1 MTRIAR
7 LLTLTLLALPF
18 VSAPAQTVVK
28 TGEVTAFG
36 VAIDIVLLVAGL
48 LCFVMC
54 LKIFA
59 LLRGGELSPGW
70 QVLAISFLIF
80 SLGQL
85 LSLAIKLD
93 IVTVQKNAIGILQL
107 LALILVAVG
116 VARIKKSLT

>member
-1 MTRIAR
+1 MIKIAR
-7 LLTLTLLALPF
+7 AVIPALVTLPVSSAL
-18 VSAPAQTVVK
+18 AQTAAK
-28 TGEVTAFG
+28 TGEMSAFG

-48 LCFVMC
+48 ICFAGC

-70 QVLAISFLIF
+70 QVLAVSFLIF

-93 IVTVQKNAIGILQL
+93 IVTMQRNAIGILQL
-107 LALILVAVG
+107 LALVLVAVG
-116 VARIKKSLT
+116 VTKIKKSLT

>member
-1 MTRIAR
+1 MRKIAQ
-7 LLTLTLLALPF
+7 LILPVLILLPF
-18 VSAPAQTVVK
+18 SGALAQTAAK
-28 TGEVTAFG
+28 TGEVSAFG

-48 LCFVMC
+48 VCFVLC
-54 LKIFA
+54 TKIFS

-93 IVTVQKNAIGILQL
+93 IVAMQKNVIGILQL
-107 LALILVAVG
+107 LALLLVAVG
-116 VARIKKSLT
+116 VAKIKKSLT

>member
-1 MTRIAR
+1 MIRIAR
-7 LLTLTLLALPF
+7 AMILMLMALP
-18 VSAPAQTVVK
+18 VSSALAQTAAK
-28 TGEVTAFG
+28 TGEVSALG
-36 VAIDIVLLVAGL
+36 VAIDIVLLAAGL
-48 LCFVMC
+48 ICFVVC

-80 SLGQL
+80 SLGQV

-93 IVTVQKNAIGILQL
+93 IVTVQRNAIGILQL

-116 VARIKKSLT
+116 VTKIKKSLT

>member
-1 MTRIAR
+1 MMKIAR
-7 LLTLTLLALPF
+7 TVILALVALPA
-18 VSAPAQTVVK
+18 SNALAQTAAK
-28 TGEVTAFG
+28 TGEVSAFG

-48 LCFVMC
+48 ICFVMC

-70 QVLAISFLIF
+70 QVLAVSFLIF

-85 LSLAIKLD
+85 LNLAIKLD
-93 IVTVQKNAIGILQL
+93 IVTMQKNAIGILQL

-116 VARIKKSLT
+116 VTKIKKSLT

>member
-1 MTRIAR
+1 MMKIAR
-7 LLTLTLLALPF
+7 AVILALVALP
-18 VSAPAQTVVK
+18 VSSAMAQTAAK
-28 TGEVTAFG
+28 TGEVSAFG
-36 VAIDIVLLVAGL
+36 VAIDIVLLVVGL
-48 LCFVMC
+48 ICFAVC

-70 QVLAISFLIF
+70 QVLAVSFLIF

-93 IVTVQKNAIGILQL
+93 IVTMQRNAIGILQL

-116 VARIKKSLT
+116 VTKIKKSLT

>member
-1 MTRIAR
+1 MIRTAR
-7 LLTLTLLALPF
+7 AVILAL
-18 VSAPAQTVVK
+18 VALPASTALAQATAK
-28 TGEVTAFG
+28 TGEVSAFG

-48 LCFVMC
+48 ICFAVCM
-54 LKIFA
+54 KIFA

-93 IVTVQKNAIGILQL
+93 IVTMQRNAIGILQL

-116 VARIKKSLT
+116 VTKIKKSLT

>member
-1 MTRIAR
+1 MMKIAR
-7 LLTLTLLALPF
+7 TVILALVTLP
-18 VSAPAQTVVK
+18 VSSALAQTAAK
-28 TGEVTAFG
+28 TGEVSAFG

-48 LCFVMC
+48 IFFVMC

-70 QVLAISFLIF
+70 QVLAVSFLIF

-93 IVTVQKNAIGILQL
+93 IVTMQRNAIGILQL

-116 VARIKKSLT
+116 VTKIKKSLT

>member
-1 MTRIAR
+1 MRIFVRGVIPA
-7 LLTLTLLALPF
+7 LLALPLS
-18 VSAPAQTVVK
+18 SALAETAVK
-28 TGEVTAFG
+28 TGEVSAFG
-36 VAIDIVLLVAGL
+36 VAIDIVLLVAGVV
-48 LCFVMC
+48 CFVLC

-93 IVTVQKNAIGILQL
+93 FVTMQKNAIGILQL
-107 LALILVAVG
+107 LALVLVAVG
-116 VARIKKSLT
+116 VAKIKKSLT

>member
-1 MTRIAR
+1 MTKIVRAVI
-7 LLTLTLLALPF
+7 LALVALPLTN
-18 VSAPAQTVVK
+18 ALAETTVK
-28 TGEVTAFG
+28 TGEVSAFG

-48 LCFVMC
+48 VCFVMC

-70 QVLAISFLIF
+70 QVLAVSFLIF

-93 IVTVQKNAIGILQL
+93 IVTMQKNAIGILQL
-107 LALILVAVG
+107 LALLLVAVG
-116 VARIKKSLT
+116 VAKIKKSLT

>member
-1 MTRIAR
+1 MMKIAR
-7 LLTLTLLALPF
+7 TVILALVTLP
-18 VSAPAQTVVK
+18 VSSALAQTAAK
-28 TGEVTAFG
+28 TGEVSAFG
-36 VAIDIVLLVAGL
+36 VAIDIVLLVVGL
-48 LCFVMC
+48 ICFAVC

-70 QVLAISFLIF
+70 QVLAVSFLIF

-93 IVTVQKNAIGILQL
+93 IVTMQRNAIGILQL

-116 VARIKKSLT
+116 VTKIKKSLT

>member
-1 MTRIAR
+1 MTKIVRAVI
-7 LLTLTLLALPF
+7 LALVALPLTN
-18 VSAPAQTVVK
+18 ALAETTVK
-28 TGEVTAFG
+28 TGEVSAFG

-48 LCFVMC
+48 ICFVMC

-70 QVLAISFLIF
+70 QVLAVSFLIF

-93 IVTVQKNAIGILQL
+93 IVTMQKNAIGILQL
-107 LALILVAVG
+107 LALLLVAVG
-116 VARIKKSLT
+116 VAKIKKSLT